1 MYTYEI
7 VGSDNHEEFEAFVRM
22 HPKGHLQQTWEW
34 SKQKSYWL
42 FQGIVVRDESKEI
55 KGVMSVLIRRI
66 PLTPWTLMYA
76 ARGPV
81 CDIHDREMLA
91 CLLEGAKKLNKK
103 HRSYVLK
110 LDPDV
115 TFDETEFMK
124 HMEGLGFVLAP
135 KALNFENIQPQ
146 YVMRLDI
153 EGKTEE
159 EVMAMFKPKTRYN
172 IRLAVKKGV
181 EVKICG
187 KEAVDDFYR
196 IMIETGARDRFLI
209 RPAQYFSNM
218 LDNLGEDVRLYM
230 AYYDGHAIAGTIA
243 AKLGDKVWYLYGA
256 SSNDHRSLM
265 PNYLLQW
272 QMIRWA
278 IENHCKLYDFKGISG
293 DRSEEN
299 HLYGLYR
306 FKSGFNAVFTEFV
319 GEYRYIFRPM
329 AFRFVET
336 ALPVARKIVSRFRR

>member
-196 IMIETGARDRFLI
+196 IMIETGARDRFMI

-230 AYYDGHAIAGTIA
+230 AYYGGQAIAGTIA